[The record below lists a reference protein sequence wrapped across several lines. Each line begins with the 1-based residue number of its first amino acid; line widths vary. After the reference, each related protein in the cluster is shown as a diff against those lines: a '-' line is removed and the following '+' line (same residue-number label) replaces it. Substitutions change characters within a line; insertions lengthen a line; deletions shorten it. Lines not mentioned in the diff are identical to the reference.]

1 MLVDSLAADAA
12 RGNGSRFSLF
22 SWEHSQGILGRQWLV
37 SVADTVRYT
46 HVGLSP
52 GSCSNTDLQR
62 GEKSLRSNGVG
73 PRTKPRPGGRCRF
86 PDCLQLHRSKGT
98 EPVGGDA
105 VRSGG
110 VKCPSH
116 TLAPATDSFIWD
128 YFLVTSYLKG
138 RVRQAGLSCPPAQ
151 SGFLTGAA
159 SLPARWPQWPEPS
172 LPFAGV

>member
-12 RGNGSRFSLF
+12 RGNGSHFSLF

-73 PRTKPRPGGRCRF
+73 PELSPAQAAGAGSLTAF
-86 PDCLQLHRSKGT
+86 SYT
-98 EPVGGDA
+98 EA
-105 VRSGG
+105 
-110 VKCPSH
+110 
-116 TLAPATDSFIWD
+116 
-128 YFLVTSYLKG
+128 KG
-138 RVRQAGLSCPPAQ
+138 RS
-151 SGFLTGAA
+151 
-159 SLPARWPQWPEPS
+159 RWVEMQ
-172 LPFAGV
+172 